1 MAAVGEL
8 YAQGRERI
16 SALVVG
22 LGGADVDRPVPTCP
36 GWSVGDV
43 VAHLVGVCTDVLAGN
58 VAGVASEPWTE
69 AQVRARRGRPMTE
82 VVEEWSQAAPQVE
95 ALAPSFPGR
104 MGEQWVAD
112 LVTHEHDI
120 RTALGRPGAR
130 DSEGLAAG
138 LGFLVEM
145 GMQSRFSELALPA
158 LDVRAGDRSWTVGGG
173 RPTGTLDTTAF
184 ALFRALT
191 GRRSQAQIRAYSW
204 TAAPDPYL
212 PGFQF
217 GPFTTCEADVEE

>member
-1 MAAVGEL
+1 KYHLLTCEEISGEE
-8 YAQGRERI
+8 AERI
-16 SALVVG
+16 GLVSLCVDDDHLQSRALEVAGSLARGAQSAIRWTKQALNNWYRM
-22 LGGADVDRPVPTCP
+22 LGPAFDASIALAFHGP
-36 GWSVGDV
+36 GGP
-43 VAHLVGVCTDVLAGN
+43 DVLAGN

-130 DSEGLAAG
+130 DSEGLAVG

-158 LDVRAGDRSWTVGGG
+158 LDVRAGDRSWPVGGG
-173 RPTGTLDTTAF
+173 RPT
-184 ALFRALT
+184 
-191 GRRSQAQIRAYSW
+191 
-204 TAAPDPYL
+204 
-212 PGFQF
+212 
-217 GPFTTCEADVEE
+217 

>member
-1 MAAVGEL
+1 VAAVGEL
-8 YAQGRERI
+8 YAQGRGRI

-22 LGGADVDRPVPTCP
+22 LGEEDVDRPVLTCP

-43 VAHLVGVCTDVLAGN
+43 VAHLAGVCTDVLAGN
-58 VAGVASEPWTE
+58 VAGVASDPWTE
-69 AQVRARRGRPMTE
+69 AQVRARRGRPIAE

-95 ALAPSFPGR
+95 ALSSSFPGR

-112 LVTHEHDI
+112 LITHEHDV

-130 DSEGLAAG
+130 DSEGLAVG

-145 GMQSRFSELALPA
+145 GLESRFSELGLPA
-158 LDVRAGDRSWTVGGG
+158 LEVRAGDRGWTVGGG
-173 RPTGTLDTTAF
+173 QPTGTLDATAF
-184 ALFRALT
+184 GLFRALT
-191 GRRSQAQIRAYSW
+191 GRRSRTQIRAFAW
-204 TAAPDPYL
+204 TVAPDPYL

-217 GPFTTCEADVEE
+217 GPFTASEADVVE

>member
-1 MAAVGEL
+1 MTAVGEL

-16 SALVVG
+16 SGLVVG
-22 LGGADVDRPVPTCP
+22 LGEADVDTPVPTCP
-36 GWSVGDV
+36 DWSVRDV
-43 VAHLVGVCTDVLAGN
+43 VAHLAGVCTDVLAGN
-58 VAGVASEPWTE
+58 VAGVASDPWTE
-69 AQVRARRGRPMTE
+69 AQVRARRGRPMAE
-82 VVEEWSQAAPQVE
+82 VVEEWSRAGPEVE

-112 LVTHEHDI
+112 LITHEHDI

-130 DSEGLAAG
+130 DSEGLAVG

-173 RPTGTLDTTAF
+173 RPTGTLDATAF

-191 GRRSQAQIRAYSW
+191 GRRSQAQIRAFSW